1 MKKTSKLLIG
11 SLSGAALFALMTYAI
26 YPRIERSTQPDL
38 TDPLDWIT
46 FILPYRARF
55 PKNLDETLKDYSIG
69 KDGYQQTWFEPILL
83 QKVRTGEIFNV
94 ANTPKLTEP
103 VEGGSCS
110 DMQNYFNQNFGRS
123 DTTFSNYEG
132 TIQKNF
138 LGMLVCS
145 GGVAIQSLPTGKK
158 TCSAWIRV
166 LGDKSLDWWAESD
179 GDCFVSQ

>member
-26 YPRIERSTQPDL
+26 YPRIERSKQPDI

-46 FILPYRARF
+46 FILPYRAPTHFDGDLDNVQRWF
-55 PKNLDETLKDYSIG
+55 PPQLIQIAGTILKN
-69 KDGYQQTWFEPILL
+69 
-83 QKVRTGEIFNV
+83 KVGNATNLV
-94 ANTPKLTEP
+94 EP

-110 DMQNYFNQNFGRS
+110 DMQNYFNKNFGRS

-132 TIQKNF
+132 TITKNYMD
-138 LGMLVCS
+138 MLVCG

-166 LGDKSLDWWAESD
+166 LEDKSLDWWAESD

>member
-1 MKKTSKLLIG
+1 MIG

-26 YPRIERSTQPDL
+26 YPRIERSKQPDI

-46 FILPYRARF
+46 FILPYRAPTHFDGDLDNVQRWF
-55 PKNLDETLKDYSIG
+55 PPTLIQIAETILKN
-69 KDGYQQTWFEPILL
+69 
-83 QKVRTGEIFNV
+83 KVENATNLV
-94 ANTPKLTEP
+94 EP

-110 DMQNYFNQNFGRS
+110 DMQNYFNKNFGRS
-123 DTTFSNYEG
+123 DTKFSNYEG
-132 TIQKNF
+132 TIQKNVF
-138 LGMLVCS
+138 GMLVCG

-166 LGDKSLDWWAESD
+166 LGDKSLDWYAESD

>member
-26 YPRIERSTQPDL
+26 YPRIERSKQPDI

-46 FILPYRARF
+46 FILPYRAPTHFDGDLDNVQRWF
-55 PKNLDETLKDYSIG
+55 PPQLVQIAEDLIG
-69 KDGYQQTWFEPILL
+69 RTSKYAQEAIEP
-83 QKVRTGEIFNV
+83 Q
-94 ANTPKLTEP
+94 EP

-132 TIQKNF
+132 TIQKNVF
-138 LGMLVCS
+138 GMLVCG